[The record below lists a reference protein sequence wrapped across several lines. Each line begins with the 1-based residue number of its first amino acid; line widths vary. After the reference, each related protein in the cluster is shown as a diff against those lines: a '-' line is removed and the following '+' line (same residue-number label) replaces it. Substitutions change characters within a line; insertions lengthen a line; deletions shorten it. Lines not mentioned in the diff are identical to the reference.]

1 MVPFWKSRKF
11 WYLIVDVAVSISTY
25 FVGRYLSPETT
36 KDVLFLVGALQPVVI
51 TLIASVAYEDG
62 QEKRAGGNTLTL
74 FDEPE
79 V

>member
-11 WYLIVDVAVSISTY
+11 WYMLVDVVVSVSTF
-25 FVGRYLSPETT
+25 FVGKYVAPSATE
-36 KDVLFLVGALQPVVI
+36 DILFLIGALQPVVI

-62 QEKRAGGNTLTL
+62 QEKRAGNTLTL
-74 FDEPE
+74 FDEDNK

>member
-11 WYLIVDVAVSISTY
+11 WYMIVDVVVSITTF
-25 FVGRYLSPETT
+25 FVSKYVAPEAS
-36 KDVLFLVGALQPVVI
+36 KDILFLIGALQPVVI
-51 TLIASVAYEDG
+51 TLIAAVAYEDG

-74 FDEPE
+74 TDDDP